1 MRDLRVNFK
10 NLFFGLIV
18 GLMLGLW
25 FGINIG
31 KGRSITAN
39 PFAQQSIS
47 EKVKHKVGE
56 SVERIGK
63 EIKGRTGQ

>member
-18 GLMLGLW
+18 GLILGLW

-39 PFAQQSIS
+39 PFAQQNLS
-47 EKVKHKVGE
+47 EKVKHKLGE
-56 SVERIGK
+56 GVERIGK